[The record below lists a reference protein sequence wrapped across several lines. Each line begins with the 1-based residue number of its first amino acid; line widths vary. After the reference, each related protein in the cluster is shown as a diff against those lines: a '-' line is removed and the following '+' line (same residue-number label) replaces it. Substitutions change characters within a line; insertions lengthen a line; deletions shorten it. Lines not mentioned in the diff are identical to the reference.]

1 MSYICSNKFLKANY
15 GEKLRKLLLNYKL
28 MRVNDYS
35 GQNVFKWATVDDCVS
50 LINKSY
56 VKDNNVEFNN
66 KFFVNQ
72 DRLDEKSWSFEPPEI
87 LDLKDKINSKGIK
100 LGSIKGLKINN
111 GIQTG
116 FNKAF
121 IIDDETK
128 NKLASS
134 DSKNKDIIKPVLTG
148 KNIKKWGIKY
158 DNKFLILSKIG
169 NYIKKYSAIKS
180 FFLKIIKIIWQK
192 ELLKEI
198 IDVNF
203 VAVLIIM
210 ILRNLK

>member
-1 MSYICSNKFLKANY
+1 
-15 GEKLRKLLLNYKL
+15 